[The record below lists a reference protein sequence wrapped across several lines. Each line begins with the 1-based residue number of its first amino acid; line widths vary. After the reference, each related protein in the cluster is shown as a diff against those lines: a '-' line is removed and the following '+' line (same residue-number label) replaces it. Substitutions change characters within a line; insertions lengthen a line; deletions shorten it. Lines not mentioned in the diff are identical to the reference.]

1 MGLSDAEKE
10 RRRTDEHV
18 EYIRKHVCNKEG
30 DKPYVFV
37 SYKSDD
43 WEIVLQ
49 DIVYRLVKDYHLNIY
64 FDGDFDVHNS
74 HWTTQ
79 FPENMADPKCKGI
92 LTFLDDSYATSYATL
107 LELMYS
113 QCSCF
118 EKMTDKETQ
127 KEKLVHIKK
136 QVVPVNIGKLSII
149 INDEDTGLGKDSYHD
164 GERWITNPKAVTEKT
179 LFDKTFKRGEKLGVL
194 ATFKLLYK
202 YEGLSK
208 ETCSEIV
215 NELLS
220 GIDYNDNEYFQK
232 GASLDS
238 IVNSIKSA
246 CGSEVFGESK
256 QSDDNNEDFQSIQ
269 EETEDKIGE
278 PAVSQTVDIEPVP
291 PVVEIVPAPSSA
303 NLWVY
308 RAKGAVSYLE
318 WDGESK
324 NCIVKKGS
332 RTAAE
337 ANKFVKLV
345 SAKNMKDKLLQDGV
359 LVEDEFVVD
368 YAYDKISTMIN
379 VLAGG
384 AVSMPKAM
392 KDGVLRRCDGMDETS
407 LPKDKNEDV
416 FEGKSDGFEY
426 RLWSGTYTA
435 GKLAGM
441 MHDVFDLVAEKYPE
455 KIIEIAHNDSITA
468 VALKQD
474 VDAGNLPQSKL
485 NYFKAKKEHEV
496 NGSIYYVST
505 HYNREQGI
513 GQLEK
518 ILSFCEGS
526 ADAFEIL
533 SAPDKTG
540 HISNKKKGLSELL

>member
-1 MGLSDAEKE
+1 MGLSDADKE

-18 EYIRKHVCNKEG
+18 EYLRKHVCNKDG

-43 WEIVLQ
+43 WEIVLR
-49 DIVYRLVKDYHLNIY
+49 DIVYRLVKDYNLNIY

-79 FPENMADPKCKGI
+79 FPENMADPKCKGV
-92 LTFLDDSYATSYATL
+92 LAFLDDRYATSYATL

-118 EKMTDKETQ
+118 EKKTDKETNR
-127 KEKLVHIKK
+127 ENLVHIKK
-136 QVVPVNIGKLSII
+136 EVIPVNIGKLSII

-202 YEGLSK
+202 YDGLSK

-215 NELLS
+215 SELLS

-256 QSDDNNEDFQSIQ
+256 QSDDSNGDLQSIQ
-269 EETEDKIGE
+269 EEAEDKKAE
-278 PAVSQTVDIEPVP
+278 PDGPSVVDIEPVS
-291 PVVEIVPAPSSA
+291 PVVNTDPTSSPA
-303 NLWVY
+303 NLWIY

-324 NCIVKKGS
+324 KCVIKKGS

-337 ANKFVKLV
+337 SNGFVKLA
-345 SAKNMKDKLLQDGV
+345 SAKNMKDMLLRDGV

-368 YAYDKISTMIN
+368 YSCDRISTMIN
-379 VLAGG
+379 VLTGG
-384 AVSMPKAM
+384 SVSMPKTM
-392 KDGVLRRCDGMDETS
+392 KDGVLRRCDEMDDTS
-407 LPKDKNEDV
+407 LTKDENGDGL
-416 FEGKSDGFEY
+416 GKKSEGFEY
-426 RLWSGTYTA
+426 RLWSVSYKA
-435 GKLAGM
+435 GKLADM
-441 MHDVFDLVAEKYPE
+441 MHDVFELVAEKYPE
-455 KIIEIAHNDSITA
+455 KMLEIAHNDSITA

-505 HYNREQGI
+505 RYNREQGI

-518 ILSFCEGS
+518 ILTFCEGS

-533 SAPDKTG
+533 SAPDKTT
-540 HISNKKKGLSELL
+540 HISNKKKGLSEIL